1 MVSGRGPFKG
11 FDAAA
16 PRYDADEA
24 GNRVLA
30 HMRAR
35 VERQLWTAFPPG
47 SRLIE
52 LGSGTGTDAARLV
65 ANRGCRVAL
74 VDPSPQLLECACAK
88 VRAARID
95 GLLGAHPL
103 RAASV
108 QRLSAIY
115 GKGFFDGAY
124 SNLGPLNCE
133 PRLGPVAEGL
143 RDLVRP
149 GGALVLSII
158 NRWCP
163 SKRPGSRCTASGAR
177 PFGAGAAQ
185 FGPRPT
191 PAARRTCA
199 PGTIR
204 AALSRA
210 RSRPRSTSRT
220 SRRCRC
226 SGLLRISISWSLV
239 SNGSSRR
246 SNPSSDGRQGEPCC
260 ATSAITFFSVCAVAS
275 RRSCTSEWRAGPGAV
290 A

>member
-1 MVSGRGPFKG
+1 VFPSRRDEIEVVVSGRGPFKG

-163 SKRPGSRCTASGAR
+163 LETAWFALHGQWREAVRRWGGPVWAAPYPGGPKDVRTWYYSRRAIESSFSTAFDVEDIEALPLLWPPPYLDFLVAR
-177 PFGAGAAQ
+177 FEWFFQTLEPFE
-185 FGPRPT
+185 RW
-191 PAARRTCA
+191 AARRA
-199 PGTIR
+199 MLRDLGDHV
-204 AALSRA
+204 
-210 RSRPRSTSRT
+210 
-220 SRRCRC
+220 
-226 SGLLRISISWSLV
+226 LLRL
-239 SNGSSRR
+239 RR
-246 SNPSSDGRQGEPCC
+246 R
-260 ATSAITFFSVCAVAS
+260 
-275 RRSCTSEWRAGPGAV
+275 
-290 A
+290 